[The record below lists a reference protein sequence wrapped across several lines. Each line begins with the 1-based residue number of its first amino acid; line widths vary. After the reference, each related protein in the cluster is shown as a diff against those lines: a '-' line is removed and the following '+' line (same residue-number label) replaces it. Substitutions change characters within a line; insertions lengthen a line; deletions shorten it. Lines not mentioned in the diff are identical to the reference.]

1 MNGQE
6 HWTTKK
12 TNDGAVRLFLW
23 QKAPAGAKPRGTI
36 LFGSFLAYTLV
47 DFVSAVQRHAT
58 KLFVPT
64 ARHDAIA
71 VVAGVVAALLV
82 MALHPYLFG
91 VAVAPWAKG
100 S

>member
-1 MNGQE
+1 MM
-6 HWTTKK
+6 
-12 TNDGAVRLFLW
+12 
-23 QKAPAGAKPRGTI
+23 AGFAI